1 MYGKTQYKRRL
12 SNSGWKGEEKEKRM
26 LKRLFRWTIYWSFG
40 LKNPA
45 PLMTFSEGLTVIRIE
60 FNTAHCFVGKEESLT
75 IRETEKL
82 SRIMS
87 QKRSHIYI
95 FFFF

>member
-1 MYGKTQYKRRL
+1 
-12 SNSGWKGEEKEKRM
+12 
-26 LKRLFRWTIYWSFG
+26 
-40 LKNPA
+40 
-45 PLMTFSEGLTVIRIE
+45 MTFSEALTIIRIGE
-60 FNTAHCFVGKEESLT
+60 FNTAHSFIGKEEILT

-95 FFFF
+95 FSFKLLD

>member
-1 MYGKTQYKRRL
+1 
-12 SNSGWKGEEKEKRM
+12 
-26 LKRLFRWTIYWSFG
+26 
-40 LKNPA
+40 
-45 PLMTFSEGLTVIRIE
+45 MTFAEALTIIRIGE
-60 FNTAHCFVGKEESLT
+60 FNTAHSFIGKEEILT

-95 FFFF
+95 FFF